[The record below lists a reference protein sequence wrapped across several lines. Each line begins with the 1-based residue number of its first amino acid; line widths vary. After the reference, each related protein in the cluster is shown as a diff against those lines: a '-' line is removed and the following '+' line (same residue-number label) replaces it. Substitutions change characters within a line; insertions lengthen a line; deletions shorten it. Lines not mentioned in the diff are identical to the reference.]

1 MLEQLLKPK
10 INVWS
15 EAIGEAFL
23 APYGLDSEA
32 STWTAEGTAGRVH
45 QALADLPADVNVYS
59 YKPGSN
65 AAAGGSSDPRY
76 VCF

>member
-45 QALADLPADVNVYS
+45 QALADLPADVDVYS

-65 AAAGGSSDPRY
+65 AAGGSSDPRY